1 MVMIP
6 VQCGRGGWVNSRSTL
21 AKAMA
26 IVGVAVMLSLA
37 ACSSKKPAPINGGE
51 NNPGGSQL
59 GENGVGKGGGNS
71 LEDWKNGKFGA
82 QGPLSDIHFAYN
94 EYTIQEQDGSVL
106 KSNASWLQAH
116 PQTRVQVEGHCDERG
131 SEEYNIALVAEP
143 ARSLCGKRIRIRSVR
158 KTNWPIGA
166 AAVFAAAVALAG
178 CAEQGDVQ
186 QLNQNEFTLR
196 GMIASDR
203 QQINSL
209 KQQIQRQN
217 DQIEELKHGAA
228 GAGGNASSMNDRVA
242 SLEAE
247 VKALQAG
254 MAATPGAPADSVGEA
269 PAPAIAPPG
278 GPVAP
283 ATPAAIPPT
292 WPNEL
297 DQEIADAK
305 TSSEPGVK
313 IYREGLD
320 AMKAGKYPL
329 AVTRFTKLQHAY
341 PKSALSEPA
350 EYFAANALFETGGY
364 D

>member
-1 MVMIP
+1 M
-6 VQCGRGGWVNSRSTL
+6 
-21 AKAMA
+21 
-26 IVGVAVMLSLA
+26 
-37 ACSSKKPAPINGGE
+37 
-51 NNPGGSQL
+51 
-59 GENGVGKGGGNS
+59 
-71 LEDWKNGKFGA
+71 
-82 QGPLSDIHFAYN
+82 
-94 EYTIQEQDGSVL
+94 
-106 KSNASWLQAH
+106 
-116 PQTRVQVEGHCDERG
+116 
-131 SEEYNIALVAEP
+131 
-143 ARSLCGKRIRIRSVR
+143 R
-158 KTNWPIGA
+158 KTNWMIGA
-166 AAVFAAAVALAG
+166 AAALAAAFALAG

-203 QQINSL
+203 QEINAL

-254 MAATPGAPADSVGEA
+254 MAATPGAIPPPGAPEDSAGEA
-269 PAPAIAPPG
+269 PAPAIPPPGAPSG
-278 GPVAP
+278 GPVPP
-283 ATPAAIPPT
+283 AAPAAIAPT

-297 DQEIADAK
+297 DQEIADAA

-320 AMKAGKYPL
+320 AMKAAKYPL
-329 AVTRFTKLQHAY
+329 AVARFTKLQHAY

-350 EYFAANALFETGGY
+350 EYFAANALFETGSY
-364 D
+364 DQAILQFNDLVMRFPKGKYASAALLREAQAFVKLNDRIDARLTLQKLVADHAGTPEADAANTMMKDLASD

>member
-1 MVMIP
+1 M
-6 VQCGRGGWVNSRSTL
+6 
-21 AKAMA
+21 
-26 IVGVAVMLSLA
+26 
-37 ACSSKKPAPINGGE
+37 
-51 NNPGGSQL
+51 
-59 GENGVGKGGGNS
+59 
-71 LEDWKNGKFGA
+71 
-82 QGPLSDIHFAYN
+82 
-94 EYTIQEQDGSVL
+94 
-106 KSNASWLQAH
+106 
-116 PQTRVQVEGHCDERG
+116 
-131 SEEYNIALVAEP
+131 
-143 ARSLCGKRIRIRSVR
+143 R

-166 AAVFAAAVALAG
+166 VAVFAAAVALAG

-228 GAGGNASSMNDRVA
+228 GAGGDASSVNGRVA

-254 MAATPGAPADSVGEA
+254 MAATPGAVPPPAAPADSVGAA
-269 PAPAIAPPG
+269 PAPAIASAEAPPG

-305 TSSEPGVK
+305 TSNEPGVK

-320 AMKAGKYPL
+320 AMKAAKYPL

-364 D
+364 DQAILQFNDLVMRFPKGKYASAALLREAQAFVKLNDRIDARLTLQKLVADHAGTPEAEAANTMMKDLAND